1 MKKTLALALLTAVV
15 GASSAFAIEPIPGS
29 ITYNGQPSTRL
40 EKAPIGSTVSH
51 EFYADGH
58 RYDEI
63 YVIDKDRSLRL
74 VSRSVSS
81 DS

>member
-1 MKKTLALALLTAVV
+1 MKKAFALALVTAVV

-51 EFYADGH
+51 EFYADGQ
-58 RYDEI
+58 RYDEL
-63 YVIDKDRSLRL
+63 YVIDPDRSLRL